1 MKDGLHEKK
10 TQCDRILQYIRDFGF
25 ITSWQAYQDLG
36 VTQLGA
42 RLRNLEDKGYSFST
56 KTVSTLNRYGEN
68 THYTEYR
75 LAGEPS

>member
-1 MKDGLHEKK
+1 MGKEKK
-10 TQCDRILQYIRDFGF
+10 ITQCDRILKYIHDFGF

-36 VTQLGA
+36 ITQLGA
-42 RLRNLEDKGYSFST
+42 RLRNLEDNGYSFST
-56 KTVSTLNRYGEN
+56 KTVQTKNRYGDN

>member
-1 MKDGLHEKK
+1 MGKEKK
-10 TQCDRILQYIRDFGF
+10 ITQCDRILQYIHDFGF

-36 VTQLGA
+36 ITQLGA

-56 KTVSTLNRYGEN
+56 KTVQTKNRYGDN

-75 LAGEPS
+75 LAGDKA